1 MQYPN
6 VRSIK
11 YYSRVI
17 ADMTSDLVE
26 LESCPDAYN
35 YVYVIRMTLDRVRA
49 RTITRKARKYL

>member
-1 MQYPN
+1 MYGHK
-6 VRSIK
+6 ILLTC
-11 YYSRVI
+11 YSRVI

-49 RTITRKARKYL
+49 RTITHKARKYF